1 MYFNNAMTANATIAQ
16 LYYLFIHADGEVDH
30 KEVEMGKLLIK
41 MERLNGELFNKELT
55 KLELEVVDKDQLFK
69 DCVAVLKKL
78 EVKVQIRY
86 IAWMCLIANSDG
98 FMDKEEWKLVYKF
111 YHTEL
116 KLSHDLLLAEQK
128 HIQQQI
134 TELNKGVA

>member
-1 MYFNNAMTANATIAQ
+1 MNANATIAQ
-16 LYYLFIHADGEVDH
+16 LYHLFIYADGHLDD
-30 KEVEMGKLLIK
+30 KEVEMGKVLIHT
-41 MERLNGELFNKELT
+41 EQLNAELFNR
-55 KLELEVVDKDQLFK
+55 ELERLDREMVDRERLFK

-78 EVKVQIRY
+78 EEKVQIRY

-116 KLSHDLLLAEQK
+116 HLSHDLLMAEQK
-128 HIQQQI
+128 KIRKQI
-134 TELNKGVA
+134 LEMNKGVA